1 MALVRAAEGFFSAA
15 AAAAEVLK
23 VIRSSWPQTTSH
35 ANSVQ
40 SRKLILTT
48 EIQLPA
54 EQLQQMFKLKPT
66 WW

>member
-1 MALVRAAEGFFSAA
+1 MALVRAAEGFFS

-23 VIRSSWPQTTSH
+23 VIRSSWPQTTSHH